1 MADNEKMVN
10 DKDTSTATDSGM
22 VTDRD
27 LGIVGGGTIPGSGT
41 SSGTP
46 PHGTNT
52 DNDTADRDKMTDSGK
67 AANTGNTLDKHAQGN
82 LGGRNPSQPQIPM
95 GDRDPKGGGADRGEP
110 DITDPM
116 TSRDPSKIKQNSPKD
131 KSSEQNS

>member
-1 MADNEKMVN
+1 MADNEKMAN
-10 DKDTSTATDSGM
+10 DKDTSTTIDSDM

-41 SSGTP
+41 P
-46 PHGTNT
+46 PHG
-52 DNDTADRDKMTDSGK
+52 TADRDKMTDSGK
-67 AANTGNTLDKHAQGN
+67 AANTGNTIDKHAQGN

-95 GDRDPKGGGADRGEP
+95 GDRDPKGQGADRGEP

-131 KSSEQNS
+131 KSSEHKS

>member
-1 MADNEKMVN
+1 MANNEKKAD
-10 DKDTSTATDSGM
+10 DKGSTTTDGAK
-22 VTDRD
+22 TEDGKTNDRD
-27 LGIVGGGTIPGSGT
+27 AQANES
-41 SSGTP
+41 
-46 PHGTNT
+46 
-52 DNDTADRDKMTDSGK
+52 
-67 AANTGNTLDKHAQGN
+67 AANTLDKHAQGN

-131 KSSEQNS
+131 KSSEHKS